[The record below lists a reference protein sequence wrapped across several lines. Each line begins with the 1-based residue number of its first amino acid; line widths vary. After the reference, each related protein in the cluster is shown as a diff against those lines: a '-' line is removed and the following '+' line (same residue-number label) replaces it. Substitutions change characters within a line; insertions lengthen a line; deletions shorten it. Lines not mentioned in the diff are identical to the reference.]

1 MRQLER
7 RQIVLIGVLAALVVA
22 FLVWKVVLSGGGSD
36 NNTVQPSTTVTSVA
50 NAQTQTQTEEQ
61 SGGSAQ
67 SSTSGTKSSDASATD
82 TVPYDSHS
90 TRDPFSPA
98 G

>member
-1 MRQLER
+1 MRQLQR
-7 RQIVLIGVLAALVVA
+7 RQIVIIGVVAALVVA
-22 FLVWKVVLSGGGSD
+22 FLVWKVALSGGGSD
-36 NNTVQPSTTVTSVA
+36 NNTVQPGATVTSVA
-50 NAQTQTQTEEQ
+50 NAQTQTQTQQQ

-67 SSTSGTKSSDASATD
+67 SSTNGSQSAGSSATD
-82 TVPYDSHS
+82 TVPYDSHA